1 MCDKASIREP
11 FVQRGT
17 TCLDAGVYAANWLGC
32 GRCGSSALPA
42 AANLRVEEE
51 EDSDDGEAAEETEF
65 EHRCRD
71 CNALVATHFHRF
83 VAGPLARRWL
93 MECALCGRSADERAA
108 LAAREPDGLVA
119 AEPVVDDDDAEA
131 TGAPSR
137 SPEEHRSLALAA
149 LDGAT
154 RDARRA
160 AASSLARDTLARF
173 ADAYAGDDAGGVA
186 AAKTARGWRAC
197 AAEFERYVAYHF
209 EVACGHLDALGTPR
223 SLDVLVRVADRP
235 MLLRPCALFCVK
247 RLVDVVFHYPGGSAH
262 LGAPPLFAAAW
273 RIIDPWLDDATR
285 GIVRF
290 VADADAGA
298 TPKGSTSGASGGAA
312 RSAKSNPFGAARTRE
327 EVLASKGIDA
337 KAIDAKL
344 DERTKRAPR
353 LTKQQEEEMEAAT
366 TEVKYEEAQANI
378 DKEKRFA
385 AKDAKAGKDGKPGRP
400 QFIRRP
406 KRRASAEEQGGGGGG
421 GDADRDAAFSSF
433 NQRSRGGGSY
443 ARGGDDAAFQSF
455 GGGGGRRQAAEGCK
469 LYVGNISFDMTQQDL
484 NGLFGPYGRS
494 RTPSSR
500 RSARRRP
507 RGFAFVTF
515 SSPAEAQAAIADLDG
530 KEIDG
535 RALRVNV
542 SDPGGGGGGGYSGGG
557 GGGGG
562 RRGGGG
568 GGGGGDVDFSSRR
581 RPPRPRGPYDRGGG
595 GGGYQRN
602 DDAFQS
608 FGGGRGGGG
617 RRQAAEGCK
626 LFVGNISYDMT
637 QGDLDQIFG
646 PYGQLTDTFLPTERE
661 TGRPR
666 GFAFVTFSS
675 PAEAQAAIA
684 AVDGQD
690 IDGRALRVNLS
701 DGGGG
706 GGGGGGGY

>member
-1 MCDKASIREP
+1 M
-11 FVQRGT
+11 
-17 TCLDAGVYAANWLGC
+17 
-32 GRCGSSALPA
+32 SAM
-42 AANLRVEEE
+42 EE
-51 EDSDDGEAAEETEF
+51 
-65 EHRCRD
+65 R
-71 CNALVATHFHRF
+71 
-83 VAGPLARRWL
+83 
-93 MECALCGRSADERAA
+93 
-108 LAAREPDGLVA
+108 
-119 AEPVVDDDDAEA
+119 
-131 TGAPSR
+131 
-137 SPEEHRSLALAA
+137 
-149 LDGAT
+149 
-154 RDARRA
+154 
-160 AASSLARDTLARF
+160 
-173 ADAYAGDDAGGVA
+173 
-186 AAKTARGWRAC
+186 
-197 AAEFERYVAYHF
+197 
-209 EVACGHLDALGTPR
+209 PR
-223 SLDVLVRVADRP
+223 LKLQ
-235 MLLRPCALFCVK
+235 
-247 RLVDVVFHYPGGSAH
+247 
-262 LGAPPLFAAAW
+262 
-273 RIIDPWLDDATR
+273 
-285 GIVRF
+285 
-290 VADADAGA
+290 
-298 TPKGSTSGASGGAA
+298 PKGSTSGASGGAA

-366 TEVKYEEAQANI
+366 TEVKYEEAQVEKATTPEEKAAAEAKLAAKKTEVDALAAKFKQANI

-400 QFIRRP
+400 QFIRP
-406 KRRASAEEQGGGGGG
+406 SERRRQREEEQGGGGGGGG

-484 NGLFGPYGRS
+484 NGLFGPYGKVTDAFLPTERE
-494 RTPSSR
+494 TG
-500 RSARRRP
+500 RP

-542 SDPGGGGGGGYSGGG
+542 SDPGGGGGGGYSRRRRRRRRGRAA
-557 GGGGG
+557 GGGG
-562 RRGGGG
+562 RRR
-568 GGGGGDVDFSSRR
+568 GGGD
-581 RPPRPRGPYDRGGG
+581 
-595 GGGYQRN
+595 
-602 DDAFQS
+602 S
-608 FGGGRGGGG
+608 FGGGSGGGG

>member
-1 MCDKASIREP
+1 M
-11 FVQRGT
+11 
-17 TCLDAGVYAANWLGC
+17 
-32 GRCGSSALPA
+32 
-42 AANLRVEEE
+42 EE
-51 EDSDDGEAAEETEF
+51 
-65 EHRCRD
+65 R
-71 CNALVATHFHRF
+71 
-83 VAGPLARRWL
+83 
-93 MECALCGRSADERAA
+93 
-108 LAAREPDGLVA
+108 
-119 AEPVVDDDDAEA
+119 
-131 TGAPSR
+131 
-137 SPEEHRSLALAA
+137 
-149 LDGAT
+149 
-154 RDARRA
+154 
-160 AASSLARDTLARF
+160 
-173 ADAYAGDDAGGVA
+173 
-186 AAKTARGWRAC
+186 
-197 AAEFERYVAYHF
+197 
-209 EVACGHLDALGTPR
+209 PR
-223 SLDVLVRVADRP
+223 LKLQ
-235 MLLRPCALFCVK
+235 
-247 RLVDVVFHYPGGSAH
+247 
-262 LGAPPLFAAAW
+262 
-273 RIIDPWLDDATR
+273 
-285 GIVRF
+285 
-290 VADADAGA
+290 
-298 TPKGSTSGASGGAA
+298 PKGSTSGASGGAA

-353 LTKQQEEEMEAAT
+353 LTKQQEEEIEAAT
-366 TEVKYEEAQANI
+366 TEVKYEEAQVEKATTPEEKAAAEAKLAAKKTEVDALAAKFKQANI

-400 QFIRRP
+400 QFVRPSERR
-406 KRRASAEEQGGGGGG
+406 RQREEEQGGGGGG
-421 GDADRDAAFSSF
+421 GDADRDAAFTSF
-433 NQRSRGGGSY
+433 NQRSRGGGGGSY

-484 NGLFGPYGRS
+484 NGLFGPYGKVTDAFLPTERE
-494 RTPSSR
+494 TG
-500 RSARRRP
+500 RP

-515 SSPAEAQAAIADLDG
+515 STPAEAQAAIADLDG
-530 KEIDG
+530 KEIEG

-557 GGGGG
+557 GGGYSGG
-562 RRGGGG
+562 GGGG
-568 GGGGGDVDFSSRR
+568 GGGGGDVDFSSFGGGRR
-581 RPPRPRGPYDRGGG
+581 DRAGSYDRGGGG

-602 DDAFQS
+602 DEAFQS
-608 FGGGRGGGG
+608 FGGGGGGGG